1 MNALQK
7 AQQFDRLL
15 QDLRRSDIYKRPN
28 TTAHNDAD
36 MMVLFCIGFC
46 EDNQKVRLTDI
57 SKRLR
62 VTLPAVT
69 YKVNML
75 ESNGLISRQLST
87 EDKRVTFVQL
97 TDKGKTLM
105 DKTKDTY
112 YTHLL
117 KVMDALGEEE
127 TVAFMRALQKIAELK
142 L

>member
-1 MNALQK
+1 
-7 AQQFDRLL
+7 
-15 QDLRRSDIYKRPN
+15 
-28 TTAHNDAD
+28 

-112 YTHLL
+112 YTYLL